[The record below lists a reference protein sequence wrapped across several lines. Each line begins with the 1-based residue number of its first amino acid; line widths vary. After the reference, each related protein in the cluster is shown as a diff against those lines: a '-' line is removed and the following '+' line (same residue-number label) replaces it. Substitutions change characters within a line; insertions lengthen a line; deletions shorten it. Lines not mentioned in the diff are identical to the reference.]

1 MLRVLLESKRL
12 GNLACEFFL
21 AGWGGG
27 GEGVNVCLGISWG
40 FVGNPRDFLGF

>member
-1 MLRVLLESKRL
+1 MPRVLLESKRL

-21 AGWGGG
+21 AGWVG

-40 FVGNPRDFLGF
+40 FVGNPGDFWGF

>member
-1 MLRVLLESKRL
+1 MPRVLLESKRL

-27 GEGVNVCLGISWG
+27 GGGVNVCLGISWG
-40 FVGNPRDFLGF
+40 FVGNPGDFLGF

>member
-1 MLRVLLESKRL
+1 MPRVLLESKRL

-21 AGWGGG
+21 SGWGGG
-27 GEGVNVCLGISWG
+27 GVNVCLGISWG

>member
-1 MLRVLLESKRL
+1 MPRVLLESKRL

-27 GEGVNVCLGISWG
+27 VNVCLGISWG
-40 FVGNPRDFLGF
+40 FVGNPGDFLGF